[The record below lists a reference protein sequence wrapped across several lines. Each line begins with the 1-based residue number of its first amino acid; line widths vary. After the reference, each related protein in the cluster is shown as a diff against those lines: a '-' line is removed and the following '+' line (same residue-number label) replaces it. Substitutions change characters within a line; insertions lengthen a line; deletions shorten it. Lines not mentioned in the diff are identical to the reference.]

1 MDLMHTSLPGLVI
14 AAPQSGAGKTTV
26 SLGLM
31 RALAKG
37 QSTVQPFKCGPD
49 YIDGAF
55 HEVATGRKCFN
66 LDTWSMS
73 RERIFSLVST
83 AGQGA
88 DIGVAEGVMGLFDGA
103 ACRGRAGH
111 GSTADVAALLG
122 WPVVLIIDVT
132 GQAETAAAIA
142 LGCARFRDDVEIA
155 GVILNR
161 VAGKRHRALVEPA
174 FASIGIGVLG
184 ALPREQWLTLPERH
198 LGLVQA
204 RELTDVGK
212 RIDAIAA
219 AVADAVDL
227 SALRSL
233 AKPLAAASAG
243 GHELPRCGDPRP
255 PGQRIALACD
265 DAFAFVYPH
274 LVALWRRAG
283 AEIVGFSPLA
293 NEPPD
298 GGADAIWLPGGYPE
312 LHAGRLAA
320 ADRFLGGLR
329 AAAARG
335 TPVHGECG
343 GYMVLGSGIVDAT
356 GRRHAMAGLL
366 SLETSFAARRLHL
379 GYRRARLL
387 ADSSLGRANDIVLGH
402 EFHYASTLANLDAPL
417 LACSDGSGAMLDA
430 CGARRGCVSGTF
442 FHLIDS
448 EMSRP

>member
-1 MDLMHTSLPGLVI
+1 MDMMRTPLPGLII
-14 AAPQSGAGKTTV
+14 AAPRSGAGKTTV

-31 RALAKG
+31 RALRKC

-55 HEVATGRKCFN
+55 HEAATGRKCFN
-66 LDTWSMS
+66 LDSWSMS
-73 RERIFSLVST
+73 RERIFRLVSS
-83 AGQGA
+83 AGRGA
-88 DIGVAEGVMGLFDGA
+88 DIGIAEGVMGLFDGA

-122 WPVVLIIDVT
+122 WPVVLLIDVR

-161 VAGKRHRALVEPA
+161 VASVSHRASVERA
-174 FASIGIGVLG
+174 FARIGIHVFG
-184 ALPREQWLTLPERH
+184 ALPRDERLALSGRH

-204 RELTDVGK
+204 REMHDVGS

-219 AVADAVDL
+219 GVAKGVDL
-227 SALRSL
+227 CAVLSA
-233 AKPLAAASAG
+233 AKPLAAAG
-243 GHELPRCGDPRP
+243 GRHAASCEGLRP
-255 PGQRIALACD
+255 PGQRIALGCD
-265 DAFAFVYPH
+265 DAFSFMYPH
-274 LVALWRRAG
+274 IVQLWRQAG

-298 GGADAIWLPGGYPE
+298 GSADAIWLPGGYPE

-320 ADRFLGGLR
+320 ADRFLSGLR

-335 TPVHGECG
+335 TLVHGECG

-356 GRRHAMAGLL
+356 GTRHAMAGLL
-366 SLETSFAARRLHL
+366 SLETSFAARRLNL

-387 ADSSLGRANDIVLGH
+387 VDSSLGRADDVVLGH
-402 EFHYASTLANLDAPL
+402 EFHYASTLAMRDAPL
-417 LACSDGSGAMLDA
+417 VACSDASGTMLDER
-430 CGARRGCVSGTF
+430 GARRGSVSGTF
-442 FHLIDS
+442 FHVIDS